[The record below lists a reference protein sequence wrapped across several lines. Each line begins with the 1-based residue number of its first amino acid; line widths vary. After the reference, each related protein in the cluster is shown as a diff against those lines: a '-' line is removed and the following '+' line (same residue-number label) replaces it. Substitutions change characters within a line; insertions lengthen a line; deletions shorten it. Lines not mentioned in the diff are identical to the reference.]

1 MVYHFRF
8 EVQIHII
15 DFGLNVPYVY
25 DDMTAIKSYMSIAIK
40 EPTGTQNSRSLFPPG
55 ICCSKVIMKQGRHE
69 YMFYWSISSITFQ
82 AKMIVMT
89 WKYRIQ

>member
-25 DDMTAIKSYMSIAIK
+25 DNMTAIKSYMSIAIK

-69 YMFYWSISSITFQ
+69 YMFLMKYIELYISGKDDSDDVKI
-82 AKMIVMT
+82 
-89 WKYRIQ
+89 